1 MGNIGLE
8 RPFGHIDHPGMGI
21 ADVMDGA
28 PGGDAHRLIRRRQPE
43 ILHAHLIRRIIFALD
58 GHVQAGL
65 QALDQPANPNI
76 GDDDT
81 GCALEIPDRP
91 FSCGIHKKTRDTLH
105 GAALLNQFG
114 RDGPA
119 EIRRWRA
126 LETELLDMFV
136 GQSPFRLQVMAMR
149 RRQGQL
155 G

>member
-1 MGNIGLE
+1 
-8 RPFGHIDHPGMGI
+8 
-21 ADVMDGA
+21 MDRA

-43 ILHAHLIRRIIFALD
+43 ILHAHLVRWIIFALD

-65 QALDQPANPNI
+65 QALNQTIYPDI
-76 GDDDT
+76 GDDDAC
-81 GCALEIPDRP
+81 CALEVSDGP
-91 FSCGIHKKTRDTLH
+91 FSCVVHKEAGDALH
-105 GAALLNQFG
+105 GAALLDQLG
-114 RDGPA
+114 CDSPA